1 MSRPLHLRQ
10 SHKYSLCRD
19 RDRQAHSQG
28 ACSSRGAR
36 RDQTA
41 VVYRR
46 NAAGGV
52 CFAVELRE
60 MLAAAAI
67 PTDLS
72 TGSYFKCWPNSTLS
86 VTHHFERTLLLTAFG
101 I

>member
-10 SHKYSLCRD
+10 SHKYSH

-46 NAAGGV
+46 NEAGGV
-52 CFAVELRE
+52 CLAVELRE

-67 PTDLS
+67 PPDLCA
-72 TGSYFKCWPNSTLS
+72 GSYFKCWPNSTLS
-86 VTHHFERTLLLTAFG
+86 VTHHCERTLLTAFG